1 VTGQPAPQPGA
12 AAGPGDELRPTWDL
26 YRRMAGSSD
35 TARREAVLWA
45 LGQLEHLMGQD
56 WLERYWEAAGHVPS
70 EVNLGSGHVAATGN
84 LLDVALRYH
93 ILASAPGAGKV
104 QREMRSDLR
113 DERRWHSFLQLEVAA
128 LAARAGFTVALEE
141 RSPPSASPS
150 DVTIRRDGQ
159 ELRVE
164 TFAVLRDKRAQEA
177 AAYWDWLMGQ
187 TRQISWKFGVGI
199 SGEITARLSPDD
211 GEELL
216 RQIRVAAKTVAATGQ
231 AQPVEFGSA
240 QLTVLPPGAGSYQ
253 LTGAAEQGQG
263 WPRIESRLI
272 QKARQAARS
281 GSGWLRVDV
290 LDGMWQFTPWARAGL
305 RAKIDEIAS
314 LIKQALDQVPG
325 TDGAVLTSGAVFA
338 QGDFYGESARAA
350 QDCYALR
357 RVLPARRVRETM
369 IVPVTARGRSQ
380 AEVWRDLYN
389 AEDSWLDWALGRAGL
404 RSCADVFGH

>member
-1 VTGQPAPQPGA
+1 
-12 AAGPGDELRPTWDL
+12 
-26 YRRMAGSSD
+26 MAGSSGNA
-35 TARREAVLWA
+35 ARREAVLWA

-93 ILASAPGAGKV
+93 VVAGVSGAGKV

-128 LAARAGFTVALEE
+128 LAVRAGFTVALEE
-141 RSPPSASPS
+141 RSASSAGPS
-150 DVTIRRDGQ
+150 DVTIRRGGQ
-159 ELRVE
+159 ELGVE
-164 TFAVLRDKRAQEA
+164 TFAVLRDKRAQDA

-187 TRQISWKFGVGI
+187 ARQISWKFGVGI

-216 RQIRVAAKTVAATGQ
+216 RQIRVAAKTVVATGRP
-231 AQPVEFGSA
+231 QPVDFGSA
-240 QLTVLPPGAGSYQ
+240 RVTVLPPGTGSYQ

-272 QKARQAARS
+272 HKARQAARS

-290 LDGMWQFTPWARAGL
+290 LDGMWQFTPWARSGL
-305 RAKIDEIAS
+305 RAKIDEIAP
-314 LIKQALDQVPG
+314 LIKQALEQVPG
-325 TDGAVLTSGAVFA
+325 SDGAVLTSGAVFA
-338 QGDFYGESARAA
+338 QGDFYGESAPAA
-350 QDCYALR
+350 LDCYALR

-369 IVPVTARGRSQ
+369 IVPVTARGCSQ
-380 AEVWRDLYN
+380 AEVWRELYN
-389 AEDSWLDWALGRAGL
+389 TEDSWLDWALCRAGL